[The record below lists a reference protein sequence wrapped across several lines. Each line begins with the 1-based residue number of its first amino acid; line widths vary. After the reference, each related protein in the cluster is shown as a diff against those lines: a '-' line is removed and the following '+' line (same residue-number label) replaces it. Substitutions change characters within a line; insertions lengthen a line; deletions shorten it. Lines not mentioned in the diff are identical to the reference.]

1 MAPAALL
8 LQAIDDI
15 GQGKVDE
22 LSLRGVNI
30 GDAGA
35 QTLCHALRG
44 NASITSLDLYDAL
57 LGEEGCLAVAQAL
70 HEHVRCASLDLGGN
84 RITPKAAA
92 ALAPLLKAQR
102 PDGTPRDVCAEE
114 TSALSEVRALRLAS
128 CGLTADACAA
138 LLSAAGGE
146 LALTTLALPF
156 NAGLGDDPGSGGEAL
171 ADGVRRAPALGSLT
185 AQGCALGPLG
195 GAALAAALPNAHALR
210 HLDLSANALGDD
222 GGRAVAH
229 VLPFCGLEE
238 LLLGSNGL
246 GDRAATSLAHAL
258 TRRRRCAL
266 RTLSL
271 RANRIRDGGAAALAE
286 ALGAPRPSGNR
297 SLTSLD
303 LGHNKLGQPGVLA
316 LGDALVANGAVRHL
330 ELGGNARADADALR
344 AIGTL
349 VAHNRREGTRDGE
362 RGVSAA
368 LIEPNAAASELV
380 RVRVQQLYTNAYDV
394 AEGVEDDAAAGG
406 GGARPGAVV
415 AARLAARDAEREK
428 VAAALRSTQMALERA
443 ALDVGALRSKEA
455 ALDTTLRK
463 LLV

>member
-57 LGEEGCLAVAQAL
+57 LGEEGCLAVVQAL

-394 AEGVEDDAAAGG
+394 AEGVEDDAAAAG